1 MGGVR
6 ETIRRYRVEQIF
18 RLKISLAVVLFFC
31 AYEAFLGIYYRS
43 PWFGALATYYIMLA
57 GARALLLYG
66 AHRLGG
72 DRAKALRLYR
82 LCGGVLLLLT
92 VALGAICYNA
102 IFLGESSSYPGHLIY
117 GVAAFAFYN
126 ITLAIRN
133 VLKYR
138 KRDDLIVS
146 AEKILTLASALVSM
160 FSLQTSLI
168 STFGDGDAVFAHTMG
183 LATGGA
189 FFGIILLLAL
199 RMIFRRR

>member
-6 ETIRRYRVEQIF
+6 EAIRRYRVEQIF
-18 RLKISLAVVLFFC
+18 RLKVSLAVVLFFC

-43 PWFGALATYYIMLA
+43 PWFGALAAYYIMLA
-57 GARALLLYG
+57 GAQVLLLYG

-72 DRAKALRLYR
+72 DRAAVLRLYR

>member
-1 MGGVR
+1 
-6 ETIRRYRVEQIF
+6 
-18 RLKISLAVVLFFC
+18 
-31 AYEAFLGIYYRS
+31 
-43 PWFGALATYYIMLA
+43 MLA
-57 GARALLLYG
+57 GARVLLLYG
-66 AHRLGG
+66 AHRLGD
-72 DRAKALRLYR
+72 DRAAVLRLYR

-92 VALGAICYNA
+92 AALGAICYNA
-102 IFLGESSSYPGHLIY
+102 IFRGESSSYPGYLIY

-146 AEKILTLASALVSM
+146 TEKILTLASALVSM

-168 STFGDGDAVFAHTMG
+168 STFGEGDAAFAHTMG

>member
-31 AYEAFLGIYYRS
+31 AYEGFLGIYYRS
-43 PWFGALATYYIMLA
+43 PWFGALAAYYIMLA
-57 GARALLLYG
+57 GARVLLLYG
-66 AHRLGG
+66 AHRLGD
-72 DRAKALRLYR
+72 DRAAALRLYR

-102 IFLGESSSYPGHLIY
+102 IFRGESSSYPGYLIY

-146 AEKILTLASALVSM
+146 AEKILSLASALVSM

-168 STFGDGDAVFAHTMG
+168 STFGDGDAAFAHTMG